1 MSNLKDEQSKLD
13 KGWEYYERIKTAL
26 DGLFEILTLNFE
38 EDDIFYQCGLDNL
51 ERLKETIMDLLKN
64 DYNPAEIKRKLRDLE
79 FDMKKCLFF
88 EKSETE
94 EEKPEKKT
102 GIKL

>member
-13 KGWEYYERIKTAL
+13 KAWTHYERIRTAL
-26 DGLFEILTLNFE
+26 DGLFDILTLNFD
-38 EDDIFYQCGLDNL
+38 EDDIFYQCGVDNL

-64 DYNPAEIKRKLRDLE
+64 DYNSAEIKRKLRDLE

-88 EKSETE
+88 EKSET
-94 EEKPEKKT
+94 KA
-102 GIKL
+102 GI

>member
-13 KGWEYYERIKTAL
+13 KGWEYYERIRTAL
-26 DGLFEILTLNFE
+26 DGLFEILTLNFD

-88 EKSETE
+88 ESDKR
-94 EEKPEKKT
+94 EEKQKAKK
-102 GIKL
+102 GIKH